1 MSKPAQRF
9 IIDTEAGR
17 LVPAF
22 NTLSGTTTPTVYV
35 GDTVPVEVYLV
46 RQPGPGAGL
55 VQQPFPAGAV
65 VRMAVGSVN
74 ASPTTGSWVIGYG
87 GDNTSP
93 LAHDVSAAGLQTA
106 LNGLASITAAGG
118 VTVDKVANQYRIAFN
133 TNGNRS
139 PFTQGADSLV
149 PASDIQQQVLQEGTV
164 SQPEIVL
171 VNLAMR
177 PIAYTDT
184 FTALDAVTG
193 SHSGTGFQISGPAAG
208 GGYRLQ
214 VSYGQ
219 NGVTS
224 TVWTDTIPLSAGS
237 QAISQIIYN
246 ALVNDGWG
254 FVSNSNPTVNS
265 WGLSVTLLGA
275 NEYRVDF
282 VAPEFTTPIATVLP
296 TIVGL
301 DVSQVTA
308 YEGKKAVL
316 ALNTVEAV
324 AFLGTKEST
333 RGVLEVEVEAAGETQ
348 TLLQAS
354 CTILGQVISDG
365 VYSTVPLATLLTE
378 AVGDSRYVRRDA
390 DQSTDP
396 ATLDQVW
403 ENITGQTTNLGVDIA
418 GAIENADAPSAA
430 NPFAVASD
438 VQTFDQTLNTT
449 DAVQFLAVNFSNAT
463 SLAKG
468 TFDNGLGGS
477 NGISL
482 NCAVGYELNW
492 QAGRLCSTPD
502 GGATKADIYL
512 NSNLNFDN
520 DASKGIR
527 FGDGT
532 LQTTAG
538 AAASAFDQSLL
549 QAASPTFNALTLT
562 NNLSAGSVTV
572 YASTVT
578 LDIDGVT
585 LAGASGV
592 TFPDATVQT
601 SAPVVSTGTV
611 IHSGGGGHIDAL
623 DYPDEV
629 RIVIGGVTYA
639 MPARIV

>member
-1 MSKPAQRF
+1 MTGGGNPKAMSKPAQRF

-74 ASPTTGSWVIGYG
+74 ASPTTGTWVIGYG
-87 GDNTSP
+87 GNSTSP

-254 FVSNSNPTVNS
+254 FISNSNPTVNS

-282 VAPEFTTPIATVLP
+282 VAPEFTNPIATVLP

-316 ALNTVEAV
+316 GLNTVEAV

-378 AVGDSRYVRRDA
+378 AVGDVRYLRRDA
-390 DQSTDP
+390 DQATDP
-396 ATLDQVW
+396 ASLNQIW
-403 ENITGQTTNLGVDIA
+403 ENITGSTTNPGVDIA
-418 GAIENADAPSAA
+418 GAIAGADAPSAA

-449 DAVQFLAVNFSNAT
+449 DAVQFLAVNFSNGT

-468 TFDNGLGGS
+468 TFDNGLSGS

-502 GGATKADIYL
+502 GGATKSDIFL
-512 NSNLNFDN
+512 RSNLNFDG
-520 DASKGIR
+520 DATKGIQ
-527 FGDGT
+527 FGDYSV
-532 LQTTAG
+532 QTK
-538 AAASAFDQSLL
+538 AAVFFDQSLNSNDAVDFYSVSL
-549 QAASPTFNALTLT
+549 NSGLTF
-562 NNLSAGSVTV
+562 S
-572 YASTVT
+572 
-578 LDIDGVT
+578 
-585 LAGASGV
+585 
-592 TFPDATVQT
+592 DATTQT

-611 IHSGGGGHIDAL
+611 IHGGGGGHIDAL